1 MDTPRLEHT
10 AFAVA
15 VQALALSRAQLRVL
29 LRKGIITTDEFRT
42 ELDAT
47 ILRVRDVFARHDDR
61 IALEL
66 TEAALADLLSEV

>member
-1 MDTPRLEHT
+1 MDTPNLEHT

-15 VQALALSRAQLRVL
+15 VQALVLSRAQLTVL
-29 LRKGIITTDEFRT
+29 LRKGIITTDEFRG

>member
-1 MDTPRLEHT
+1 MYAPRLEHT

-15 VQALALSRAQLRVL
+15 VQALALSRAQLTVL
-29 LRKGIITTDEFRT
+29 LRKGTITTDEFRT

-47 ILRVRDVFARHDDR
+47 ILRVRDAFARHDDR

-66 TEAALADLLSEV
+66 TEAALSDLLSEA